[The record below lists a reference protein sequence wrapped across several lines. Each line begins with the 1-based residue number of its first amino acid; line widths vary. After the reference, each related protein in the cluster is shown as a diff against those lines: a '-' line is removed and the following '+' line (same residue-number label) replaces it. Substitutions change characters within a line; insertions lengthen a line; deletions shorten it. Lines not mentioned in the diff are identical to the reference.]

1 MKQRYLKKP
10 CSFLMVSAM
19 VLTMFPMFSTS
30 VHAEENQSPTKEQF
44 STVEELKNY
53 DTNDN
58 DGVRNP
64 AKVYFGNNNQQWWIA
79 GSQSNNSLTLF
90 SASSMGDGVQF
101 ESNYMANKTYDD
113 KWNCTYPDR
122 EPAEVFPNHY
132 GASYIRNVTLK
143 EMEASFF
150 TSSEQALI
158 NETTI
163 YTDDTKNNSVY
174 STTDKLYLA
183 YGDQEDYNHITV
195 GKNSANDLNDGLR
208 IDPSYWGESVL
219 ELFWIRS
226 PFVSNDD
233 PNDGSSVLT
242 AWPSKNYPAFNGAQT
257 NNGSLENIRPAFEL
271 NSSTILFASAVPS
284 ATSTGNLTLQDADG
298 DGAFTLRYDASKYSK
313 NLGSAVISYDDRK
326 VILTDVPNGTYL
338 VAQNSNG
345 AYAKQITNETE
356 VSASGMNLDNF
367 ANCKIWLET
376 TDTANRI
383 TYAALAEK
391 EQETAVNIVAG
402 AGLNITS
409 ENGVQKV
416 VPNTAITN
424 IIVEAVDGYFL
435 PDGYEDGIQGL
446 NGLTVTNITKNG
458 FTILGTPAS
467 DVNITLPP
475 ATKAVYS
482 MLLSGD
488 GTFTGT
494 CVGYQPINAKEF
506 TITNSGNV
514 DLENVDISITGTDKD
529 KFELSGDGTTTIQPN
544 DTLKVAVAPKD
555 SLATGI
561 YRATLTV
568 TAANAQIATTE
579 LQFTVNEHDYVAVV
593 TPPNCTEKG
602 YTTYTCRNCSHSYKG
617 NEVDATGHTWGKWK
631 VIKEATTTETG
642 KKERV
647 CERCDYKE
655 IAVISMISNKEQPTT
670 STKPDTAVK
679 TGDSTNILLWSMVMV
694 ISLAGMLTALFFK
707 RRRNR

>member
-1 MKQRYLKKP
+1 MKRRCLKKTYS
-10 CSFLMVSAM
+10 CLLASAM
-19 VLTMFPMFSTS
+19 VLTMFPTFGTS
-30 VHAEENQSPTKEQF
+30 VHAEDNQSPTKEQF

-58 DGVRNP
+58 DGVKNP

-113 KWNCTYPDR
+113 KWNCTYPDG

-143 EMEASFF
+143 EMETSFF
-150 TSSEQALI
+150 TGSEQALI

-174 STTDKLYLA
+174 STTDKLYFA

-233 PNDGSSVLT
+233 PNDGSNVLT

-257 NNGSLENIRPAFEL
+257 NNDSLENIRPAFEL

-284 ATSTGNLTLQDADG
+284 ATSTGNLTLQDTDG

-313 NLGSAVISYDDRK
+313 NLGSAVISYDDSK

-356 VSASGMNLDNF
+356 VSASGMNLDSF

-376 TDTANRI
+376 TNTANRI

-409 ENGVQKV
+409 ENGVQEV
-416 VPNTAITN
+416 VPNTAITD

-435 PDGYEDGIQGL
+435 PDGYEDSIQGL

-458 FTILGTPAS
+458 FTISGTPAS

-475 ATKAVYS
+475 ATKVVYS

-494 CVGYQPINAKEF
+494 CVGYQPITAKEF

-544 DTLKVAVAPKD
+544 GTLKVAVAPKD
-555 SLATGI
+555 SLATGV
-561 YRATLTV
+561 YQAMLTV
-568 TAANAQIATTE
+568 TAANAQTATME

-602 YTTYTCRNCSHSYKG
+602 YTTYTCRNCGYSYRG
-617 NEVDATGHTWGKWK
+617 NEVDELGHTWGEWK
-631 VIKEATTTETG
+631 VIKEATTIETG
-642 KKERV
+642 IKERV
-647 CERCDYKE
+647 CERCDDKE
-655 IAVISMISNKEQPTT
+655 TAVISMISDKEQPTA

-679 TGDSTNILLWSMVMV
+679 TGDSTNILLWSMVAV
-694 ISLAGMLTALFFK
+694 ISLAGVMTALFFK
-707 RRRNR
+707 RRRSR